1 MGDSIK
7 KNFDLFDK
15 DGRNPEAIIKFKIE
29 GAEDFEVKLGK
40 EDVQDVFESF
50 EKLQEKLDAL
60 LN

>member
-7 KNFDLFDK
+7 KNFDLYDK
-15 DGRNPEAIIKFKIE
+15 DGRNPEALLKFKLE
-29 GAEDFEVKLGK
+29 GGEDFEVKLGK
-40 EDVQDVFESF
+40 DDVQNVFESL